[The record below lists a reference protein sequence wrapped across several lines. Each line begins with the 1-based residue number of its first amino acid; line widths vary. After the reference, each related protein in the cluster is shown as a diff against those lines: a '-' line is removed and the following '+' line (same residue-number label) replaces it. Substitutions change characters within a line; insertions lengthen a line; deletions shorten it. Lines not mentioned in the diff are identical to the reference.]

1 MSRQEA
7 LVGEPAATRDNV
19 SSGLGYAWVI
29 LVVVWLA
36 GVAAALNL
44 FKVPPLI
51 PVLLEAF
58 HLQISQAGL
67 LMSVFALTGFILA
80 LPAALFLR
88 RLGPKTAGLLA
99 VGCLVVGSGWG
110 AMVSSSG
117 PLFASR
123 ILEGAGMGLIAVVAP
138 AAIALWFPPAKRG
151 GPMGIWA
158 TWIPV
163 GNVVMLNLAP
173 ALETAIDWRAVWWA
187 GAGFALVCLILYW
200 LFVRLPPSSDRE
212 LDPERGDLIA
222 DTSPPLR
229 SALANRSIWLLA
241 FEFACFNVVF
251 IGFFTFFPTFLVEVR
266 GFSLAEAA
274 FITSVATLISL
285 GSAPLAGWLSDR
297 LGTRRLFIAL
307 PFLVFGAM
315 MLWPFH
321 VTGGALIA
329 FVVLL
334 GIISGPTPTATFAA
348 APEVMGDPRSA
359 GIGMAV
365 IAMGINLGF
374 VVGPFLFGLL
384 VQTMGWTSAGY
395 LMLPVALLGFV
406 AAWFVDVR

>member
-1 MSRQEA
+1 MSQQDALIGEEA
-7 LVGEPAATRDNV
+7 PSRANASPVA
-19 SSGLGYAWVI
+19 GYAWVI

-51 PVLLEAF
+51 PVLMESYRL
-58 HLQISQAGL
+58 HLSQAGL
-67 LMSVFALTGFILA
+67 LMSVFAVTGLILA
-80 LPAALFLR
+80 LPAALFLQ

-99 VGCLVVGSGWG
+99 VACLVVGSGWG
-110 AMVSSSG
+110 ALVSTSA

-123 ILEGAGMGLIAVVAP
+123 VLEGVGMGLIAVVAP
-138 AAIALWFPPAKRG
+138 AAIALWFPPEKRG

-173 ALETAIDWRAVWWA
+173 ALETAVGWRAVWWT
-187 GAGFALVCLILYW
+187 GAGFALVCLILYG
-200 LFVRLPPSSDRE
+200 LFVRQPPSRVGEQS
-212 LDPERGDLIA
+212 PARGNLVA
-222 DTSPPLR
+222 DAPPPLR
-229 SALANRSIWLLA
+229 AALANRSIWLLA
-241 FEFACFNVVF
+241 FEIACFNVVF

-266 GFSLAEAA
+266 GYSLAEAA
-274 FITSVATLISL
+274 FITSLATLVSL

-297 LGTRRLFIAL
+297 LGTRRLFIAI
-307 PFLVFGAM
+307 PFLIFAVM

-321 VTGGALIA
+321 VTGWAIIA

-334 GIISGPTPTATFAA
+334 GIVSGPTPTATFAA

-384 VQTMGWTSAGY
+384 VQTVGWTSAGY
-395 LMLPVALLGFV
+395 WMVPVALLGCV